1 MGDMINYIKQR
12 FATFKEPP
20 LCYFIVFDVKL
31 WPDNLIGFEQK
42 EISKL
47 VTYYQEH
54 NYISEKKRKKQLINF
69 RYSEDL
75 SNYKQHKERICSK
88 FILIC

>member
-20 LCYFIVFDVKL
+20 LCYFTVFDVKL

-75 SNYKQHKERICSK
+75 SNYK
-88 FILIC
+88 